1 MALLCKDSIHTKKS
15 VSFSLILSSCANFIL
30 FIRVNGQTC
39 VKVLVFYEKNE
50 NMSALFV
57 LNIYCNFTIYSIQ
70 GLFLQFEQFE
80 NLWSKNNNKVLKF
93 IDNNRY
99 EYSGLLSIFLV
110 RKIYSL
116 FTLR

>member
-1 MALLCKDSIHTKKS
+1 MK
-15 VSFSLILSSCANFIL
+15 
-30 FIRVNGQTC
+30 
-39 VKVLVFYEKNE
+39 KNE

-93 IDNNRY
+93 SDN
-99 EYSGLLSIFLV
+99 
-110 RKIYSL
+110 
-116 FTLR
+116 